1 MIARIVITRPEFS
14 AGEAEAIVRMLGEG
28 AERVHIRKPGAD
40 EADVEALVAAI
51 PADLRS
57 RLSIHDFAGVARRY
71 GCGFHLNSRVP
82 QRPEGIAG
90 PLSRSCHSF
99 SELALAEDVD
109 YMFLSP
115 VFDSISK
122 PGYGSKFST
131 EELREAAGKGLI
143 NAKVYAL
150 GGVDPSRFGEVEA
163 LGFGGVALLGAAWQ
177 PVDRAKFRL
186 QFITQGDGAEE
197 IEREVRG
204 ALAGGC
210 RWVQL
215 RMKDAAEADIIA
227 AAARVQPL
235 CAAAGAVFLLDD
247 HVELVETTH
256 AHGVHLGKNDMPVDR
271 ARAILGPGYI
281 VGATA
286 NTFDDIS
293 RNAAL
298 GASYIG
304 LGPLRF
310 TTTKKNLSPVLGYEG
325 YADILGR
332 CREAG
337 IQLPVVA
344 IGGITPADIAPLA
357 ECGVAG
363 VAVSGAISKAED
375 PSAAAFEF
383 IKILKHKIS

>member
-1 MIARIVITRPEFS
+1 MIARIVITRPYFFK
-14 AGEAEAIVRMLGEG
+14 GEAEAIVRMLGEG
-28 AERVHIRKPGAD
+28 AERAHIRKPDAD

-51 PADLRS
+51 PPELRG
-57 RLSIHDFAGVARRY
+57 RLSIHDFAGVARKY

-82 QRPEGIAG
+82 RRPDGIVG
-90 PLSRSCHSF
+90 PVSRSCHSI
-99 SELALAEDVD
+99 SELAQTDDVD

-115 VFDSISK
+115 IFNSISK
-122 PGYGSKFST
+122 PGYGSKFSA
-131 EELREAAGKGLI
+131 EELRKASAKGLI
-143 NAKVYAL
+143 SAEVYAL
-150 GGVDPSRFGEVEA
+150 GGVDPSRFAEVEA
-163 LGFGGVALLGAAWQ
+163 LGFGGAALLGAAWQ
-177 PVDRAKFRL
+177 PIDPGKFRL
-186 QFITQGDGAEE
+186 QFITQGKDADE

-215 RMKDAAEADIIA
+215 RMKDASVPEIIA
-227 AAARVQPL
+227 ASERVQPL
-235 CAAAGAVFLLDD
+235 CAAVGAVFLLDD
-247 HVELVETTH
+247 HVELVEITH
-256 AHGVHLGKNDMPVDR
+256 AHGVHLGKNDMAVDR

-286 NTFDDIS
+286 NTFDDIR

-325 YADILGR
+325 YVDILDR

-337 IQLPVVA
+337 LQLPVVA

-363 VAVSGAISKAED
+363 VAVSGAIAKAED
-375 PSAAAFEF
+375 PAAAALEF
-383 IKILKHKIS
+383 IKILKQKIS